1 MPSASGQFRI
11 VCPECHNEKRKC
23 FVDGTGKGLHCKH
36 CAWSSSW
43 KAFLRRY
50 EPPTPEEVALES
62 FVTKAQKTLLET
74 PALMK
79 YLLDRGLSHETIQ
92 KARLGYF
99 NSLDAV
105 PTEADFSVGLAY
117 PPHNWVLGEH
127 IIIPYIRDGYVI
139 TVRGRNMTGNEAKK
153 YMSLAHSNPG
163 LYHTGPENFEN
174 PVYVGEGEFDA
185 LMLRQYGYQSVGS
198 PGASYPMRDE
208 LLQYG
213 RIYACFDGDA
223 AGLQA
228 VTKFKKE
235 LPEFYHVSLPDGMDV
250 TDYINNFEADSFQS
264 LVNNAVLY
272 VDGKPQR
279 EDRLTK
285 NVDDWSDWAWSN
297 GELLGPR
304 IGWAPRLEKSLS
316 GWSTGLIVLG
326 ALPNSGKSCFF
337 VKSAYECAL
346 ANQEDTVAVY
356 LSLDDDQEDALT
368 RVVSLHTGLSFEEV
382 RVPRW
387 SFDHPTDP
395 KRRDRE
401 KLEYFYKKLEE
412 LKRLDN
418 LIIRDA
424 KYGRSLTYICNFL
437 SSLRRRY
444 ADKRL
449 VVFIDSLAKITP
461 DGSEGGAPNW
471 KAYLAAEL
479 KHLSTTQS
487 LCIITPADFRK
498 LNDERRPTNDDL
510 KDAAEIAYEANAVL
524 LGFNEMNVKGDPW
537 RVILK
542 WSNPTLGAEEFP
554 IFELNVSKN
563 KKSLHKGA
571 IRFRFYPP
579 TSDFSELTEE
589 EDRIFTDAIK
599 NAPQAGGKAKA
610 NYNGTTYT
618 AEATRDF
625 TPSIN
630 RGSENSRPHNT
641 GTSADLLQPL
651 GSEDTSYLS
660 SPSLLS

>member
-74 PALMK
+74 PAILK

-418 LIIRDA
+418 LIIREPQVPRCFNRELGREVREVTPEGLEWLRGYPWPGNIRELQSVLKQALLKASGPVLLPAFLALILWEGPAERADRCRVQAEPGEETFCHPAAGRVRRTRPLRGDA
-424 KYGRSLTYICNFL
+424 PAVGSAPAAARDAAHAAISGRPPSCWGSPGRPLLPKACATWGCP
-437 SSLRRRY
+437 RRRP
-444 ADKRL
+444 AMQRKTTL
-449 VVFIDSLAKITP
+449 SEPGHFTHAVVAATP
-461 DGSEGGAPNW
+461 PG
-471 KAYLAAEL
+471 
-479 KHLSTTQS
+479 
-487 LCIITPADFRK
+487 
-498 LNDERRPTNDDL
+498 
-510 KDAAEIAYEANAVL
+510 
-524 LGFNEMNVKGDPW
+524 
-537 RVILK
+537 RV
-542 WSNPTLGAEEFP
+542 
-554 IFELNVSKN
+554 VVV
-563 KKSLHKGA
+563 
-571 IRFRFYPP
+571 
-579 TSDFSELTEE
+579 
-589 EDRIFTDAIK
+589 
-599 NAPQAGGKAKA
+599 
-610 NYNGTTYT
+610 
-618 AEATRDF
+618 
-625 TPSIN
+625 
-630 RGSENSRPHNT
+630 
-641 GTSADLLQPL
+641 ADLPR
-651 GSEDTSYLS
+651 GPVDR
-660 SPSLLS
+660 LLPHR